1 MSGPYE
7 DLFLENGN
15 INESP
20 ILFYIGGGYPLRVY
34 EFPLSLCSSD
44 VTRGGGEE
52 PDTSP
57 LGVCCSPPSTL
68 GPPQPYIS
76 VFVVLGV
83 GGVGQS
89 NRQSNK
95 GNLN

>member
-20 ILFYIGGGYPLRVY
+20 ILFYIGGDTPCVFMNFPYPFALVL
-34 EFPLSLCSSD
+34 PG
-44 VTRGGGEE
+44 GGGEE